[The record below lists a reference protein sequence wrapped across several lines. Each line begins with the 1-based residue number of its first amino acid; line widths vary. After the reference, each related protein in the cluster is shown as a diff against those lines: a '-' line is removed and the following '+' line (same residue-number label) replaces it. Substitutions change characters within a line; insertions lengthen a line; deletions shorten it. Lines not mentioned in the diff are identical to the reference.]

1 MVRKIKTSEVNIENV
16 SYDAVVETVTKADE
30 ATNEEPV
37 KQEMP
42 SGNGHHVDNVA
53 EQLKQETV
61 QNVLERQK
69 QEMPPDNG
77 HQFDNVA
84 VQLEKKPKKEA
95 EKGTCPN
102 CGKTMTLKN
111 LKYSHSKKCNVNT
124 DTELKE
130 EIMEIPKPIL
140 VRTDST
146 LPPEEIETSEAVKNP
161 EAVKK
166 PEAIK
171 KSKSAVKTKAIV
183 EVIAEEPVEV
193 VEVPTV
199 QKKPR
204 TTRPKKVP
212 ESVAVLPSEPV
223 VMKKSRAVLKAEKY
237 ETLFQNAI

>member
-16 SYDAVVETVTKADE
+16 SYDAVVETVTKVDE

-42 SGNGHHVDNVA
+42 PDDGH
-53 EQLKQETV
+53 QLKQELVGNVAEKVKQETT
-61 QNVLERQK
+61 QNVLENLK
-69 QEMPPDNG
+69 QELVPDNG
-77 HQFDNVA
+77 E
-84 VQLEKKPKKEA
+84 QLEKKPKKEA

-130 EIMEIPKPIL
+130 EIPKPIL

-146 LPPEEIETSEAVKNP
+146 LPPEEIEKP

-171 KSKSAVKTKAIV
+171 KPKRAAKPKADV
-183 EVIAEEPVEV
+183 EVISEESVEV

-237 ETLFQNAI
+237 ESLFQNAI

>member
-16 SYDAVVETVTKADE
+16 SYDAVLETVTKIDE

-42 SGNGHHVDNVA
+42 PGNVA
-53 EQLKQETV
+53 EQIKQETT

-69 QEMPPDNG
+69 QEMPLDNE
-77 HQFDNVA
+77 HPA
-84 VQLEKKPKKEA
+84 EQLEKKPKKET

-146 LPPEEIETSEAVKNP
+146 LPPEEIEKP
-161 EAVKK
+161 ETVKK

-171 KSKSAVKTKAIV
+171 KPKSAAKLKTVV
-183 EVIAEEPVEV
+183 EVISDEPVEV

-237 ETLFQNAI
+237 ESLFQNAI

>member
-16 SYDAVVETVTKADE
+16 SYDAVVETVTKVDE
-30 ATNEEPV
+30 PTVEEPV
-37 KQEMP
+37 KQELIP
-42 SGNGHHVDNVA
+42 DVG
-53 EQLKQETV
+53 EQLKQEMV
-61 QNVLERQK
+61 PNVPERLK
-69 QEMPPDNG
+69 QELPSDVG
-77 HQFDNVA
+77 HPGE
-84 VQLEKKPKKEA
+84 QLEKKPKKEA

-111 LKYSHSKKCNVNT
+111 LKYSHAKKCNVNT
-124 DTELKE
+124 ETELKE
-130 EIMEIPKPIL
+130 EVPKPIL

-166 PEAIK
+166 P
-171 KSKSAVKTKAIV
+171 KSAAKPKAVV
-183 EVIAEEPVEV
+183 EVIPEESVEV